1 MPHANATAASK
12 GTTSLDTDFIFHSF
26 CVGLDCGGARQSF
39 AVGTVSPLGTRPALV
54 RTYPW
59 HSPVARSGRSFPASR
74 DTEKAVSWMRQVRS
88 QVAEVNDSDASSR
101 VIGAGIS
108 GRQREDALAAWE
120 VLRQKH
126 RWRTCVPWRAS
137 ERRGDPGSAMTG
149 SLRAIHHRRAF
160 GLHP

>member
-39 AVGTVSPLGTRPALV
+39 AVGTVSPLGTRPRLV

-74 DTEKAVSWMRQVRS
+74 NTEKAAFRMRHLLGQFADVRLRWRLRLS
-88 QVAEVNDSDASSR
+88 LAVA
-101 VIGAGIS
+101 S
-108 GRQREDALAAWE
+108 GRQRRAALAAWT
-120 VLRQKH
+120 VL
-126 RWRTCVPWRAS
+126 C
-137 ERRGDPGSAMTG
+137 RR
-149 SLRAIHHRRAF
+149 HRRTA
-160 GLHP
+160 PVCA